1 MRSMRDDEPR
11 PVWTS
16 CPSRT
21 WSSRLGIEPKTPG
34 WLVQDRT
41 TSPSARGIWRPP
53 SLRAGRPSD
62 RGFGFQKL
70 DSDFKPDCLS
80 PGGGDQARWYH
91 PATGKPLIRVRGKS
105 SPCRLLLCQV
115 CMGKQT
121 VAW

>member
-41 TSPSARGIWRPP
+41 TSLGFRFSPSGIWSPP
-53 SLRAGRPSD
+53 SVCECTYVVEGDLLASCWWYQPRCAAPRVPLTQLEVKQ
-62 RGFGFQKL
+62 GF
-70 DSDFKPDCLS
+70 
-80 PGGGDQARWYH
+80 
-91 PATGKPLIRVRGKS
+91 S
-105 SPCRLLLCQV
+105 SHHTLV
-115 CMGKQT
+115 
-121 VAW
+121 